1 MDKDGTWYSAY
12 DQLEL
17 DKRGRLMRSHFPPD
31 KDEKFSEQLSR
42 WYVAISYYSSF
53 LLYIYIY
60 FFYLINKLNS
70 VRILPHHQNT
80 GGFFLTVFSKSRPMP
95 PSIAF
100 LQAQKHRMQKN
111 GVVDGSDEEPPA
123 EEAEIE
129 VAMMEELTFGMIC
142 IPSSFCSHL
151 LLFCY
156 FVKFTPASGKRT
168 GKEDRHFLEKKFM
181 PFTDEFKPLLE
192 RCNSLY
198 GLLDNFPYS
207 QLLIRSD
214 EATKICILVILI
226 FLIFNT

>member
-1 MDKDGTWYSAY
+1 
-12 DQLEL
+12 
-17 DKRGRLMRSHFPPD
+17 
-31 KDEKFSEQLSR
+31 
-42 WYVAISYYSSF
+42 
-53 LLYIYIY
+53 
-60 FFYLINKLNS
+60 
-70 VRILPHHQNT
+70 
-80 GGFFLTVFSKSRPMP
+80 MP
-95 PSIAF
+95 PSTAF

-111 GVVDGSDEEPPA
+111 GVVDGSDEPPA
-123 EEAEIE
+123 EEEEIE

-142 IPSSFCSHL
+142 IPSSFYSHL

-156 FVKFTPASGKRT
+156 FVKFTPSSGKRT

-226 FLIFNT
+226 FFNYYYLTFSRYSFTVNNGGVQQEQGRPVQGMIHSSPSLSLFFLSSPCILSLPCPLPSL